1 MNLKERRKSWT
12 QRTILQRKR
21 TKVSDSDY
29 RVPVCQSSSLAKV
42 MIRFSPLSLF
52 GRIEKIIITLA
63 SEDEYESEVDRVNI
77 GIVIALMILCQFV

>member
-29 RVPVCQSSSLAKV
+29 RVCQSSSLTKV
-42 MIRFSPLSLF
+42 TIRFSPLSLF
-52 GRIEKIIITLA
+52 GRVEKIIITLA
-63 SEDEYESEVDRVNI
+63 SEDEYESEVDRLNI
-77 GIVIALMILCQFV
+77 GIVIAYMILCQFV